1 MNTYIIEDES
11 KIRWGKQHDDRKGMV
26 EEPEVIFEDFIG
38 IWDNNIDE
46 NTCKEF
52 VKYYDW
58 TIKNNYNFSP
68 DVSGSKVQNSEQED
82 ESIFINSSSIQYP
95 DSLCDI
101 YWNCL
106 QQCVAKYM
114 TNYSIEIEGNL
125 NSWLFKVHK
134 VKEKQG
140 FHAWHYEN
148 PAYAERDRFL
158 AFMTYLQAP
167 LEGGETEFLFQS
179 KRIDPVVGRTLIWPA
194 GFTHKHRGN
203 PPLKGEKIYITG
215 WFNMSQ
221 GR

>member
-1 MNTYIIEDES
+1 MKFKN
-11 KIRWGKQHDDRKGMV
+11 G
-26 EEPEVIFEDFIG
+26 IFEDFIG
-38 IWDNNIDE
+38 IWDNNVNE
-46 NTCKEF
+46 NICKEF

-58 TIKNNYNFSP
+58 TVKNNYNISP
-68 DVSGSKVQNSEQED
+68 NVREREVGGNREDEAIFIGSSSMQYPSSLCNQYWECLEQCVLEYLTKYTIQVSGE
-82 ESIFINSSSIQYP
+82 
-95 DSLCDI
+95 LH
-101 YWNCL
+101 
-106 QQCVAKYM
+106 
-114 TNYSIEIEGNL
+114 
-125 NSWLFKVHK
+125 SWMFKVHK

-167 LEGGETEFLFQS
+167 SEGGETEFLFQS

-215 WFNMSQ
+215 WFHLN
-221 GR
+221 